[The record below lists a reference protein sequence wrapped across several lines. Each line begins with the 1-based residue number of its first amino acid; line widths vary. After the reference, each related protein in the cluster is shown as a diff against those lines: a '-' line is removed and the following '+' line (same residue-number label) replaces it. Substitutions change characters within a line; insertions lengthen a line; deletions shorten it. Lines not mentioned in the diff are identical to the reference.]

1 MEITLEA
8 IISLLGLFVGGGGGA
23 FFTWRFLRRK
33 AKAEAVTAEIDATKD
48 MQDMYQQMLEDAKK
62 DREDRREQ
70 VEELR
75 ADRDH
80 YKAERNELRERMEQ
94 LAHSFMDW
102 RLEAD
107 NDRSKMKMDIA
118 KLGRK
123 VETMV
128 PFMCGDLTCKD
139 RQRVVLADD
148 GTVKSK
154 PRKKGVDAVAEPRP
168 AEKDDAAHTAD
179 GASAGG
185 GERKMADIDP
195 IESEAL

>member
-1 MEITLEA
+1 MEITLDA

-23 FFTWRFLRRK
+23 FFTWRYLRRK

-80 YKAERNELRERMEQ
+80 YKQERNELRDKMEQ
-94 LAHSFMDW
+94 LTRSFMDW
-102 RLEAD
+102 RIEAD

-128 PFMCGDLTCKD
+128 PFMCGNLTCKD
-139 RQRVVLADD
+139 RQRVVLSDD
-148 GTVKSK
+148 GIIKQQ
-154 PRKKGVDAVAEPRP
+154 KK
-168 AEKDDAAHTAD
+168 KDGD
-179 GASAGG
+179 
-185 GERKMADIDP
+185 KNQ
-195 IESEAL
+195 

>member
-1 MEITLEA
+1 MEITLDA

-23 FFTWRFLRRK
+23 FFTWRYLRRK
-33 AKAEAVTAEIDATKD
+33 AKAEAVTAEVDAAKD
-48 MQDMYQQMLEDAKK
+48 MQDMYQQMLEDAKR

-80 YKAERNELRERMEQ
+80 YKQERNELRDKMEQ
-94 LAHSFMDW
+94 LTRSFMDW
-102 RLEAD
+102 RIEAD

-128 PFMCGDLTCKD
+128 PFMCGNLTCKD
-139 RQRVVLADD
+139 RQRVVLSED
-148 GTVKSK
+148 GTIKQQ
-154 PRKKGVDAVAEPRP
+154 KK
-168 AEKDDAAHTAD
+168 KD
-179 GASAGG
+179 GN
-185 GERKMADIDP
+185 ENQ
-195 IESEAL
+195 

>member
-80 YKAERNELRERMEQ
+80 YKSERNELRERMEQ

-123 VETMV
+123 VETMA
-128 PFMCGDLTCKD
+128 PFMCGNLQCKD
-139 RQRVVLADD
+139 RVRVVLQDD
-148 GTVKSK
+148 GTVR
-154 PRKKGVDAVAEPRP
+154 PNRTPKKQDIEPINNN
-168 AEKDDAAHTAD
+168 E
-179 GASAGG
+179 
-185 GERKMADIDP
+185 
-195 IESEAL
+195 L

>member
-8 IISLLGLFVGGGGGA
+8 IISFIGLFLSGGAGA
-23 FFTWRFLRRK
+23 FFTWKWQKRK

-80 YKAERNELRERMEQ
+80 YKQERDELRDKMEQ
-94 LAHSFMDW
+94 LTRSFMDW
-102 RLEAD
+102 RIEAD

-128 PFMCGDLTCKD
+128 PFMCGDLTCKL
-139 RQRVVLADD
+139 RQRVVISDE
-148 GTVKSK
+148 GVVKNA
-154 PRKKGVDAVAEPRP
+154 RKKTE
-168 AEKDDAAHTAD
+168 
-179 GASAGG
+179 
-185 GERKMADIDP
+185 
-195 IESEAL
+195 EA

>member
-1 MEITLEA
+1 MEITLDA

-23 FFTWRFLRRK
+23 FFTWRYLRRK

-80 YKAERNELRERMEQ
+80 YKQERNELRDKMEQ
-94 LAHSFMDW
+94 LTRSFMDW
-102 RLEAD
+102 RIEAD

-128 PFMCGDLTCKD
+128 PFMCGNLTCKD
-139 RQRVVLADD
+139 RQRVVLSED
-148 GTVKSK
+148 GTIKQQ
-154 PRKKGVDAVAEPRP
+154 KK
-168 AEKDDAAHTAD
+168 KDGD
-179 GASAGG
+179 
-185 GERKMADIDP
+185 KNQ
-195 IESEAL
+195 

>member
-8 IISLLGLFVGGGGGA
+8 IISLIGLFVGGGGGA
-23 FFTWRFLRRK
+23 FFTWRYLRRK

-80 YKAERNELRERMEQ
+80 YKQERNELRDKMEQ
-94 LAHSFMDW
+94 LTRSFMDW
-102 RLEAD
+102 RIEAD

-128 PFMCGDLTCKD
+128 PFMCGNLACKD

-148 GTVKSK
+148 GTVKTK
-154 PRKKGVDAVAEPRP
+154 RP
-168 AEKDDAAHTAD
+168 AK
-179 GASAGG
+179 
-185 GERKMADIDP
+185 KQADIEPLDN
-195 IESEAL
+195 EAL